1 MVTEVIVLRGNLMSE
16 SNALMPNA
24 LEILVSLGWVASAI
38 LFVWALF
45 SLSRHSKKLSTNA
58 TALWAIG
65 IIIFPFVG
73 AIAWL
78 VAGRR
83 SARRVNAA
91 Q

>member
-1 MVTEVIVLRGNLMSE
+1 MSE
-16 SNALMPNA
+16 SNVLMPNT
-24 LEILVSLGWVASAI
+24 LEILVALGWIASAV
-38 LFVWALF
+38 LFVCALI
-45 SLSRHSKKLSTNA
+45 SLSRNSKKLSTNA

>member
-1 MVTEVIVLRGNLMSE
+1 MSE
-16 SNALMPNA
+16 SNALIPNT
-24 LEILVSLGWVASAI
+24 LEILAALGWIASAI
-38 LFVWALF
+38 LFVWALI

-65 IIIFPFVG
+65 IIFFPFVG

-83 SARRVNAA
+83 SARRVNAV

>member
-1 MVTEVIVLRGNLMSE
+1 MSE
-16 SNALMPNA
+16 SNVLLPNT
-24 LEILVSLGWVASAI
+24 LEILVALGWIASAV
-38 LFVWALF
+38 LFVCALI
-45 SLSRHSKKLSTNA
+45 SLSRNSKKLSTNA